1 VTLTLLRNSFVSG
14 VSSGNLKAVAS
25 ALDQAGTS
33 GSSDFNNVISSL
45 LVLDTTQGP
54 KALDMLSGQGYAG
67 FANVMNQ
74 SVLVL
79 LGNYSNQTGGGGGS
93 SGRIALAEVCD
104 VACDTT
110 MGPRWG
116 AWGGGMG
123 SFGTVAGDPS
133 VNAHGV
139 TYNLG
144 GFLGGLD
151 YLFTNNFRAGVMAG
165 FTAATLYTQD
175 MPGQGWSNAIQMGLY
190 GRYTEGDAYL
200 DGVAGYANADNRMTR
215 QIIFPGVFRTAY
227 GQTSANQFFG
237 QLETGYKFWLPLPSS
252 FLTPFVRLQAS
263 TVTQAAFSETGADS
277 LNLNVASQTT
287 NSLRTVLGGQLGGK
301 IETVD
306 VIFRLGWSHEY
317 ASTTLPVTASFAGA
331 PTFSFTTL
339 GSTAPRDGAVVGLA
353 ANTSVGEATS
363 LYFRYDGEV
372 QGGNTNHTL
381 TAGVRYVW

>member
-1 VTLTLLRNSFVSG
+1 
-14 VSSGNLKAVAS
+14 
-25 ALDQAGTS
+25 
-33 GSSDFNNVISSL
+33 VISSL

-67 FANVMNQ
+67 FANVMSQ

-93 SGRIALAEVCD
+93 SNRVALAEACD
-104 VACDTT
+104 VACDTSA
-110 MGPRWG
+110 GPRWG

-123 SFGTVAGDPS
+123 SFGTVVGDPS
-133 VNAHGV
+133 ANAHGV

-151 YLFTNNFRAGVMAG
+151 YRFNNNVLAGVMAG
-165 FTAATLYTQD
+165 FTASSLYTQD
-175 MPGQGWSNAIQMGLY
+175 IPGQGWSNAVQLGLY

-200 DGVAGYANADNRMTR
+200 DGVAGYARADNRMTR
-215 QIIFPGVFRTAY
+215 TIIFPGVYRVAY
-227 GQTSANQFFG
+227 GQTSADQFFG
-237 QLETGYKFWLPLPSS
+237 QLEAGYKFGLSVPSS
-252 FLTPFVRLQAS
+252 YLTPFARLQAS
-263 TVTQAAFSETGADS
+263 TVTQAGFSETGADS
-277 LNLNVASQTT
+277 LNLNVAAATT
-287 NSLRTVLGGQLGGK
+287 NSLRTVLGGLLGGK

-306 VIFRLGWSHEY
+306 LVFRLGWSHEY
-317 ASTTLPVTASFAGA
+317 ANTALPVTATFAGA
-331 PTFSFTTL
+331 PSFAFTTF
-339 GSTAPRDGAVVGLA
+339 GATAPRDGAVIGLA
-353 ANTSVGEATS
+353 ATTLVGEATS